1 MRERPLPI
9 SCRGFS
15 ERTNPYNLRSKGKLR
30 GKNTPSARVDAC
42 VETDL
47 PFDKSDIA
55 PEVRQGSTTEKD
67 TDTEPL
73 ENQQRDSDKFN
84 KTNLELVDISEV
96 STSEDSSDSL
106 APPCPGNTQ
115 DTEEINTLTEEID
128 IFQEEENFTDTA
140 LATGGQQVPESTL
153 HLVDHT
159 SFTPPGT
166 TFVVNNSTTSGG
178 QQLPIITSP
187 GDIYEHFQ
195 RGSYEGGLL
204 CDDSPNTD
212 LSPLLVGLTYADTSL
227 ITSGSADSSISTTM
241 EGEYIRALQELTQKL
256 LSKDVHINKYHGYE
270 NEDINRWFEKLELVL
285 ESKGIPLDVPA
296 ARTQLIKNLAGPAET
311 FMFKLPP
318 KERGS
323 FMLLKQSSKL
333 T

>member
-96 STSEDSSDSL
+96 SSSER
-106 APPCPGNTQ
+106 Q
-115 DTEEINTLTEEID
+115 
-128 IFQEEENFTDTA
+128 F
-140 LATGGQQVPESTL
+140 
-153 HLVDHT
+153 
-159 SFTPPGT
+159 
-166 TFVVNNSTTSGG
+166 
-178 QQLPIITSP
+178 
-187 GDIYEHFQ
+187 
-195 RGSYEGGLL
+195 
-204 CDDSPNTD
+204 
-212 LSPLLVGLTYADTSL
+212 
-227 ITSGSADSSISTTM
+227 
-241 EGEYIRALQELTQKL
+241 
-256 LSKDVHINKYHGYE
+256 
-270 NEDINRWFEKLELVL
+270 
-285 ESKGIPLDVPA
+285 
-296 ARTQLIKNLAGPAET
+296 
-311 FMFKLPP
+311 
-318 KERGS
+318 
-323 FMLLKQSSKL
+323 
-333 T
+333 